1 MPRETHSNLR
11 KVILQKIESDPAFK
25 QSLQNAQRRL
35 QLFAE
40 LLQEVGYDRS
50 NSETKKACDELME
63 LIRESYRSAGCDLEK
78 AGFDSPQTLEDWIQ
92 LAHIVEMPFE
102 VVRSGNFTV
111 SETYE
116 LALAW
121 VERQRVKQKLQATSS
136 THSPGSGM
144 PITEIIQRAEKH
156 VKDHQGVYPGR
167 NKLANIIGCAPASI
181 TKAVDRSV
189 YLKAR
194 AAEHDA
200 KKRLGHRVYIKQNIN
215 EIVAKPQF
223 DEDERDAELDRL
235 AAEQNK
241 EQLREERQ
249 YQASKR
255 RRNKKN

>member
-1 MPRETHSNLR
+1 
-11 KVILQKIESDPAFK
+11 
-25 QSLQNAQRRL
+25 
-35 QLFAE
+35 
-40 LLQEVGYDRS
+40 
-50 NSETKKACDELME
+50 
-63 LIRESYRSAGCDLEK
+63 
-78 AGFDSPQTLEDWIQ
+78 

-102 VVRSGNFTV
+102 VVRSGNFTL

-121 VERQRVKQKLQATSS
+121 VERQRVKQKLQATSN

-144 PITEIIQRAEKH
+144 PINEVIERAERH
-156 VKDHQGVYPGR
+156 VKDHGGVYPGR
-167 NKLANIIGCAPASI
+167 NKLAQIIGCASASI
-181 TKAVDRSV
+181 TKAVNRSM

-194 AAEHDA
+194 AAEHNA
-200 KKRLGHRVYIKQNIN
+200 EKPLGHRVNIKQDFDDLA
-215 EIVAKPQF
+215 AKPLF

-235 AAEQNK
+235 TAEQNK